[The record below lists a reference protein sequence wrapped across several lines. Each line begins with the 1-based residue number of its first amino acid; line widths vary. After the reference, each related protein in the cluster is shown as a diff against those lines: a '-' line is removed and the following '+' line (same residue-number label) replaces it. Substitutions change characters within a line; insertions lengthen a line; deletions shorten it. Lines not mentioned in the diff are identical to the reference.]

1 MTQEQKKCR
10 AEIVQGLINETKE
23 MVYKGELDVTFYF
36 SRLAGIF
43 VCEIM
48 GFYDYEF
55 NTDLDLSKV
64 KGAINGKSS
73 VD

>member
-23 MVYKGELDVTFYF
+23 MVYKGELNPSLYF

-43 VCEIM
+43 ICEIM
-48 GFYDYEF
+48 GFYDCQF
-55 NTDLDLSKV
+55 NTDLDLSKI
-64 KGAINGKSS
+64 KGAENEIERT
-73 VD
+73 